1 MSRFIIKRFLGAV
14 FTLYIVCT
22 LTFFLMNIVPGGPF
36 LSEKTSAQTL
46 ERVNAKY
53 GLDKPLME
61 QYANY
66 MNHLFRGDLGISYKR
81 QGFTVNAI
89 IAEKFPVSAKLG
101 IITVFWSI
109 LSGLMLGTSAAV
121 KRNKLT
127 DRIIMFVCTIGI
139 SVPGFIIGTLLVYIF
154 AERLGWISATDALSS
169 PKQFILPVITLSMQP
184 MSYIARLIRS
194 NMLEVIDQDYIRTA
208 RAKGLSS
215 GRIIFKH
222 MMRNTIIPLVTYVG
236 PMTAFIITGGFYVE
250 RVFRIPGL
258 GDYFVRSVETRDYP
272 LIMGLT
278 IFLALLIIAANF
290 IVDVLYRVVD
300 PRIKLN

>member
-1 MSRFIIKRFLGAV
+1 
-14 FTLYIVCT
+14 
-22 LTFFLMNIVPGGPF
+22 
-36 LSEKTSAQTL
+36 
-46 ERVNAKY
+46 
-53 GLDKPLME
+53 
-61 QYANY
+61 
-66 MNHLFRGDLGISYKR
+66 
-81 QGFTVNAI
+81 
-89 IAEKFPVSAKLG
+89 
-101 IITVFWSI
+101 
-109 LSGLMLGTSAAV
+109 LMLGTLAAV

-127 DRIIMFVCTIGI
+127 DRVIMFVCTIGI
-139 SVPGFIIGTLLVYIF
+139 SVPGFIIGTMLVYIF
-154 AERLGWISATDALSS
+154 AERLGWISATAALSS
-169 PKQFILPVITLSMQP
+169 PKQYILPVVTLSMQP

-194 NMLEVIDQDYIRTA
+194 NMLDVIGQDYVKTA

-250 RVFRIPGL
+250 RIFRIPGL

-278 IFLALLIIAANF
+278 IFLALLIVAANF
-290 IVDVLYRVVD
+290 IVDILYRVVD